1 MVPRARVFRYVIE
14 NTEYLDWYYGLH
26 HLFESGVRPSTVVL
40 CLNLSHTVSS
50 ITLGDYSARHLFGVS
65 ELLPVAHDAGMS
77 PTQISG
83 LVLAHWS
90 AFYASRATIRNFI
103 LNKTDPPYAT
113 ALHQLADTP
122 KRSVPADE
130 ELVAKA
136 RLHLSAMQQLCARY
150 GVQFVLLIPPSLG
163 RGNDL
168 LASAADAE
176 HISFYYPL
184 QTGSLGPEYFR
195 PDRTHLNEKGAVVFT
210 AAIARAYRPEFR
222 RRGNKVTSRVMVPGS
237 CLAALW
243 RSGKSESAQLAV
255 HSEPPAALLRP
266 RTQNCIRA
274 GHHVLGYSHIV
285 GPAGDVHPLHT
296 LVRPLND
303 LEAAKPMIQGLCDDP
318 AFPELGALG
327 PHTCKSFY
335 QGVQLICRNHELS
348 KTAIETNSNLWKQP
362 DSRLI
367 QTFTAREMDVHL
379 RTERA
384 LVV

>member
-1 MVPRARVFRYVIE
+1 MAPHARVLRYVIE

-113 ALHQLADTP
+113 ALHQLADTT

-136 RLHLSAMQQLCARY
+136 RLHLSAMQRLCAGY

-195 PDRTHLNEKGAVVFT
+195 ADGNHLNEKGAVVFT
-210 AAIARAYRPEFR
+210 AAIARDLQA
-222 RRGNKVTSRVMVPGS
+222 RVS
-237 CLAALW
+237 
-243 RSGKSESAQLAV
+243 K
-255 HSEPPAALLRP
+255 
-266 RTQNCIRA
+266 A
-274 GHHVLGYSHIV
+274 G
-285 GPAGDVHPLHT
+285 
-296 LVRPLND
+296 
-303 LEAAKPMIQGLCDDP
+303 E
-318 AFPELGALG
+318 
-327 PHTCKSFY
+327 
-335 QGVQLICRNHELS
+335 
-348 KTAIETNSNLWKQP
+348 
-362 DSRLI
+362 
-367 QTFTAREMDVHL
+367 
-379 RTERA
+379 
-384 LVV
+384 